1 MLDIRVV
8 REKPEYVK
16 ERIRLRGGEHWL
28 LVDKVLECDEK
39 RRKAETEKQA
49 LSQERNSSSRQIGQ
63 LMKEGRRE
71 EAESLKARM
80 SEVGDR
86 IRELDAVAAAA
97 AEEQENLLLSI
108 PNMPHDGAPVG
119 LDETANPELRQW
131 GEKPAIENP
140 RDHVEIA
147 TSLGL
152 LNFEDAARISGSGF
166 IVYRGLGA
174 RLERALIN
182 FLLDTQTLENGYQE
196 TGVPFMVKR
205 DCMYGT
211 GQLPKFEEDMYGL
224 EDNTMFMI
232 PTAEVPV
239 TNLCREQ
246 ILRESDLPIKMT
258 AYTPCFRR
266 EAGSAGRENKGMIR
280 VHQFDKVELVE
291 ICRPE
296 DGFAQLEELTGHA
309 ESILR
314 KLGLHYRVIELC
326 TGDVGFSSAKTYDIE
341 VWAPGQG
348 KYLEVSS
355 CSCFTDYQARRM
367 KLRYRDASGKIRT
380 PYTLNGS
387 GTALPRLYVALLEQC
402 QQPDGSVRIPEA
414 LVPYFG
420 AEKIVPPTQGE
431 SETPTSPRA

>member
-16 ERIRLRGGEHWL
+16 ERVRLRGGEHWK
-28 LVDKVLECDEK
+28 LVDQVLECDVK
-39 RRKAETEKQA
+39 RRNAETEKQA
-49 LSQERNSSSRQIGQ
+49 LSQERNSSSKMIAQM
-63 LMKEGRRE
+63 MKEGRRE
-71 EAESLKARM
+71 EAEELKKRM
-80 SEVGDR
+80 SSVGER
-86 IRELDAVAAAA
+86 IRELDAVASAA
-97 AEEQENLLLSI
+97 AEEQEKLLLSI

-119 LDETANPELRQW
+119 ADESANPELRQW
-131 GEKPAIENP
+131 GRKPAIDHP
-140 RDHVEIA
+140 QDHVAIG
-147 TSLGL
+147 TRLGL
-152 LNFEDAARISGSGF
+152 LNFEDAARIAGSGF

-182 FLLDTQTLENGYQE
+182 FLLDTQTRENGYQE
-196 TGVPFMVKR
+196 VGVPFMVR
-205 DCMYGT
+205 RECMYGT

-224 EDNTMFMI
+224 EDNSMFMV

-246 ILRESDLPIKMT
+246 ILRESELPVKMT

-291 ICRPE
+291 ICKPE
-296 DGFAQLEELTGHA
+296 DGWQELEKLTSHA
-309 ESILR
+309 ESILQ

-367 KLRYRDASGKIRT
+367 RLRYKDAEGKIRV

-402 QQPDGSVRIPEA
+402 QQPDGSVKIPAA

-420 AEKIVPPTQGE
+420 AESICPK
-431 SETPTSPRA
+431 A

>member
-16 ERIRLRGGEHWL
+16 ERVRLRGGEHWK
-28 LVDKVLECDEK
+28 LVDQVLECDVK
-39 RRKAETEKQA
+39 RRNAETEKQA
-49 LSQERNSSSRQIGQ
+49 LSQERNSSSKLIGQ
-63 LMKEGRRE
+63 MMKEGRRE
-71 EAESLKARM
+71 EAEELKKRM
-80 SEVGDR
+80 SSVGER
-86 IRELDAVAAAA
+86 IRELDAVASAA
-97 AEEQENLLLSI
+97 AEEQEKLLLSI

-119 LDETANPELRQW
+119 ADESANPELRQW
-131 GEKPAIENP
+131 GSKPAIDHP
-140 RDHVEIA
+140 LDHVAIG
-147 TSLGL
+147 TRLGL
-152 LNFEDAARISGSGF
+152 LNFEDAARIAGSGF

-174 RLERALIN
+174 RLQRALIN
-182 FLLDTQTLENGYQE
+182 FLLDTQTRENGYQE
-196 TGVPFMVKR
+196 VGVPFMVR
-205 DCMYGT
+205 RECMYGT

-224 EDNTMFMI
+224 EDNSMFMV

-246 ILRESDLPIKMT
+246 ILRESELPVKMT

-291 ICRPE
+291 ICKPE
-296 DGFAQLEELTGHA
+296 DGWQELEKLTSHA
-309 ESILR
+309 ESILQ

-367 KLRYRDASGKIRT
+367 KLRYKDAEGKIRV

-387 GTALPRLYVALLEQC
+387 GTALPRLYVALLEQY
-402 QQPDGSVRIPEA
+402 QQPDGSVKIPAA

-420 AEKIVPPTQGE
+420 AESICPK
-431 SETPTSPRA
+431 A

>member
-16 ERIRLRGGEHWL
+16 ERVRLRGGDHWM
-28 LVDKVLECDEK
+28 LVDKVLECDVK
-39 RRKAETEKQA
+39 RRNAETEKQA
-49 LSQERNSSSRQIGQ
+49 LSSERNSTSKLIGQ
-63 LMKEGRRE
+63 MMKEGRRD
-71 EAESLKARM
+71 EAEALKKRM
-80 SEVGDR
+80 GEVGDR
-86 IRELDAVAAAA
+86 IKELDAVATAA
-97 AEEQENLLLSI
+97 AEEQETLLLNI
-108 PNMPHDGAPVG
+108 PNMPHDAAPVG
-119 LDETANPELRQW
+119 ADETANPELRVW
-131 GEKPAIENP
+131 GTKPEIAEP
-140 RDHVEIA
+140 KDHVQIA
-147 TSLGL
+147 TACGL
-152 LNFEDAARISGSGF
+152 LHLEDATRICGSGF
-166 IVYRGLGA
+166 IDYRGLGA

-182 FLLDTQTLENGYQE
+182 FLLDTQTQENGYQE
-196 TGVPFMVKR
+196 VGVPFIVKR
-205 DCMYGT
+205 ECMYGT

-224 EDNTMFMI
+224 EGNTMFMV

-239 TNLCREQ
+239 TNLCRDQ
-246 ILRESDLPIKMT
+246 ILKEADLPVKMT

-291 ICRPE
+291 ICKPE
-296 DGFAQLEELTGHA
+296 EGFAELEKLTGHA
-309 ESILR
+309 ESILQ

-367 KLRYRDASGKIRT
+367 KLRYKDADGKMRV

-402 QQPDGSVRIPEA
+402 QQPDGSVRVPAA
-414 LVPYFG
+414 LVPYLG
-420 AEKIVPPTQGE
+420 TDTIKPIA
-431 SETPTSPRA
+431 